1 MTASDNPAS
10 RRPKSHSAELSRS
23 ALEAELPPELSNL
36 PPKQKA
42 EVISYA
48 VEIAEQHSGPLPHPQ
63 TLGEYDQIMPG
74 LAERI
79 VAMAEG
85 DLRHRQDMQRR
96 GFAAE
101 ATERRIGQIG
111 AMLITLTALLVSGWI
126 ATAGY
131 PLTGGILG
139 GATLIG
145 VVSIFIGGREYL
157 LSKLDREPLQRP
169 DKSKRQKR

>member
-1 MTASDNPAS
+1 
-10 RRPKSHSAELSRS
+10 
-23 ALEAELPPELSNL
+23 
-36 PPKQKA
+36 
-42 EVISYA
+42 
-48 VEIAEQHSGPLPHPQ
+48 
-63 TLGEYDQIMPG
+63 
-74 LAERI
+74 
-79 VAMAEG
+79 
-85 DLRHRQDMQRR
+85 MQRR